1 MLGIAASVSNLFARP
16 IQFFLSL
23 MAING
28 CHMLPIQNEDWFQV
42 PPDLSSKKKNE
53 KEKEIT
59 CFQLYK
65 CVIIL

>member
-16 IQFFLSL
+16 IQFFLSV

-42 PPDLSSKKKNE
+42 PPDLSSK
-53 KEKEIT
+53 
-59 CFQLYK
+59 
-65 CVIIL
+65 